1 MIPTIVNKQ
10 ATLLPNR
17 SVLKTLTK
25 GAPTIN
31 DYAKATP
38 TNLTD
43 TVSPVVQLLR
53 QRRGD

>member
-1 MIPTIVNKQ
+1 MIPTVVKKQ
-10 ATLLPNR
+10 ATQLPDR
-17 SVLKTLTK
+17 SVLKTLSQ

-38 TNLTD
+38 TNLTN

-53 QRRGD
+53 LRRGG